1 MSESNSPSS
10 DNPNDAQ
17 RPSASANAAQPNSC
31 QVSEIE
37 PAAAPR
43 GRRPS
48 RAASH
53 TPRRQG
59 SPAPPPSRRPPPS
72 PASSYASVLRS
83 VPAIQKWTVASLR
96 QALSN
101 ADVYYSRRM
110 TKTEL
115 YNIFCSIQ
123 STPPPK
129 AAGNQATPR
138 GTPYARPEQTSSPTR
153 KGLRSSSRHSR
164 PSASLGRAPDTAA
177 VSPSLPALPAQLQ
190 PAAPAQLQPAA
201 PLCAAPAAVSAHSQL
216 LSYPHLFPEAW
227 PVAPPP
233 NSSVRLPPLAAQA
246 HTWST
251 LPAPPPLSSTSAPGP
266 GPDVCVRLPPQPAP
280 AATVPSLPSLP
291 LARSPFSLASAVP
304 MPIPPNAP
312 ALEPPPVASN
322 IRTQI
327 LAEIQAA
334 GARCGPT
341 PYPSTSIFRADLPL
355 MLQHYSVSLEH
366 NPALAGTRA
375 DLLSVL
381 VWMSVDSPAM
391 APGQEHEDTLCF

>member
-17 RPSASANAAQPNSC
+17 RPSASADAAQPNSC

-59 SPAPPPSRRPPPS
+59 LPAPPPSRRPPPS

-153 KGLRSSSRHSR
+153 KGLRSSSRRSR
-164 PSASLGRAPDTAA
+164 PSASLGRAPDAAA
-177 VSPSLPALPAQLQ
+177 VSPSLPAL
-190 PAAPAQLQPAA
+190 PAQLQPAA

-216 LSYPHLFPEAW
+216 FSYPHLFPEAW

-233 NSSVRLPPLAAQA
+233 NSSTATLSSRSHIQPTKVRLLVDGVSVVELQA
-246 HTWST
+246 EQ
-251 LPAPPPLSSTSAPGP
+251 
-266 GPDVCVRLPPQPAP
+266 RLQ
-280 AATVPSLPSLP
+280 LGL
-291 LARSPFSLASAVP
+291 
-304 MPIPPNAP
+304 
-312 ALEPPPVASN
+312 
-322 IRTQI
+322 
-327 LAEIQAA
+327 
-334 GARCGPT
+334 
-341 PYPSTSIFRADLPL
+341 
-355 MLQHYSVSLEH
+355 
-366 NPALAGTRA
+366 
-375 DLLSVL
+375 
-381 VWMSVDSPAM
+381 
-391 APGQEHEDTLCF
+391 

>member
-153 KGLRSSSRHSR
+153 KGLRSSSRRSR
-164 PSASLGRAPDTAA
+164 PSASLGRAPDAAA

-251 LPAPPPLSSTSAPGP
+251 LPAPPPLSSTSAP
-266 GPDVCVRLPPQPAP
+266 VYAP
-280 AATVPSLPSLP
+280 
-291 LARSPFSLASAVP
+291 
-304 MPIPPNAP
+304 I
-312 ALEPPPVASN
+312 
-322 IRTQI
+322 
-327 LAEIQAA
+327 A
-334 GARCGPT
+334 GAKGRDIHLSQHLLMQTEVIWRPFCSKQQQLLCEGGPN
-341 PYPSTSIFRADLPL
+341 
-355 MLQHYSVSLEH
+355 LQTLV
-366 NPALAGTRA
+366 P
-375 DLLSVL
+375 DLLQPQLSEIMKCYL
-381 VWMSVDSPAM
+381 RD
-391 APGQEHEDTLCF
+391 

>member
-153 KGLRSSSRHSR
+153 KGLRSSSRRSR
-164 PSASLGRAPDTAA
+164 PSASLGRAPDAAAA
-177 VSPSLPALPAQLQ
+177 V
-190 PAAPAQLQPAA
+190 
-201 PLCAAPAAVSAHSQL
+201 
-216 LSYPHLFPEAW
+216 
-227 PVAPPP
+227 
-233 NSSVRLPPLAAQA
+233 
-246 HTWST
+246 
-251 LPAPPPLSSTSAPGP
+251 
-266 GPDVCVRLPPQPAP
+266 
-280 AATVPSLPSLP
+280 
-291 LARSPFSLASAVP
+291 
-304 MPIPPNAP
+304 
-312 ALEPPPVASN
+312 
-322 IRTQI
+322 
-327 LAEIQAA
+327 
-334 GARCGPT
+334 
-341 PYPSTSIFRADLPL
+341 
-355 MLQHYSVSLEH
+355 
-366 NPALAGTRA
+366 
-375 DLLSVL
+375 
-381 VWMSVDSPAM
+381 
-391 APGQEHEDTLCF
+391 

>member
-1 MSESNSPSS
+1 MNSPWGGRFGLNSPWSGRLDVNIPWSGRHDFQHIAGMSESNSPSS

-83 VPAIQKWTVASLR
+83 VTAIQKWTVASLR

-101 ADVYYSRRM
+101 ADVYYSQRM

-129 AAGNQATPR
+129 AAGNQATPH

-153 KGLRSSSRHSR
+153 KGLRSSSRRSR
-164 PSASLGRAPDTAA
+164 PSASLGRSRKPQFARPPCSTPARPPCSTPARRASLRSASGRLGPLTA
-177 VSPSLPALPAQLQ
+177 S
-190 PAAPAQLQPAA
+190 
-201 PLCAAPAAVSAHSQL
+201 
-216 LSYPHLFPEAW
+216 F
-227 PVAPPP
+227 
-233 NSSVRLPPLAAQA
+233 
-246 HTWST
+246 
-251 LPAPPPLSSTSAPGP
+251 LSSSFPRGM
-266 GPDVCVRLPPQPAP
+266 
-280 AATVPSLPSLP
+280 
-291 LARSPFSLASAVP
+291 AR
-304 MPIPPNAP
+304 
-312 ALEPPPVASN
+312 
-322 IRTQI
+322 
-327 LAEIQAA
+327 
-334 GARCGPT
+334 GPT
-341 PYPSTSIFRADLPL
+341 AEL
-355 MLQHYSVSLEH
+355 
-366 NPALAGTRA
+366 
-375 DLLSVL
+375 
-381 VWMSVDSPAM
+381 
-391 APGQEHEDTLCF
+391 

>member
-17 RPSASANAAQPNSC
+17 RPSASADAAQPNSR
-31 QVSEIE
+31 QVSKIV

-153 KGLRSSSRHSR
+153 KGLRSSSRRSR
-164 PSASLGRAPDTAA
+164 PSASLGRAPDAAA

-190 PAAPAQLQPAA
+190 PAAP
-201 PLCAAPAAVSAHSQL
+201 LCAAPAAAEKTEWLKFSI
-216 LSYPHLFPEAW
+216 
-227 PVAPPP
+227 
-233 NSSVRLPPLAAQA
+233 
-246 HTWST
+246 
-251 LPAPPPLSSTSAPGP
+251 
-266 GPDVCVRLPPQPAP
+266 PDR
-280 AATVPSLPSLP
+280 
-291 LARSPFSLASAVP
+291 
-304 MPIPPNAP
+304 
-312 ALEPPPVASN
+312 E
-322 IRTQI
+322 
-327 LAEIQAA
+327 
-334 GARCGPT
+334 
-341 PYPSTSIFRADLPL
+341 
-355 MLQHYSVSLEH
+355 EH
-366 NPALAGTRA
+366 KTTA
-375 DLLSVL
+375 
-381 VWMSVDSPAM
+381 
-391 APGQEHEDTLCF
+391 

>member
-17 RPSASANAAQPNSC
+17 RPSASADAAQPNSR
-31 QVSEIE
+31 QVSKIV

-153 KGLRSSSRHSR
+153 KGLRSSSRRSR
-164 PSASLGRAPDTAA
+164 PSASLGRAPDAAA
-177 VSPSLPALPAQLQ
+177 VSPSLPAL
-190 PAAPAQLQPAA
+190 PAQLQPAA

-216 LSYPHLFPEAW
+216 FSYPHLFPEAW
-227 PVAPPP
+227 PAAPPP
-233 NSSVRLPPLAAQA
+233 NSSARLPPAVLGQQGKQ
-246 HTWST
+246 H
-251 LPAPPPLSSTSAPGP
+251 LSCEVMPEASL
-266 GPDVCVRLPPQPAP
+266 RLKLKEHVNDC
-280 AATVPSLPSLP
+280 TRGHHHWL
-291 LARSPFSLASAVP
+291 
-304 MPIPPNAP
+304 
-312 ALEPPPVASN
+312 
-322 IRTQI
+322 
-327 LAEIQAA
+327 
-334 GARCGPT
+334 
-341 PYPSTSIFRADLPL
+341 DL
-355 MLQHYSVSLEH
+355 
-366 NPALAGTRA
+366 T
-375 DLLSVL
+375 
-381 VWMSVDSPAM
+381 
-391 APGQEHEDTLCF
+391 